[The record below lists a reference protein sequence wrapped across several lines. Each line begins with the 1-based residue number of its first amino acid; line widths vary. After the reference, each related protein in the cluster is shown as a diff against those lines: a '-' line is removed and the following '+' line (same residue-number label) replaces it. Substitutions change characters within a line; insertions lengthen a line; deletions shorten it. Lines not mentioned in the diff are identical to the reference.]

1 MVVRKKD
8 LCCNI
13 IFLVIFLSGCSK
25 YGGLNDTQE
34 QSPYQDVNDEYQY
47 VSEYIYTLKQGY
59 ITNPYVF
66 GDAFY
71 FCTNGTSG
79 TQGIYRM
86 QLAESTEPEKLPAW
100 FEEKGNDLSV
110 RHFLMDSE
118 GNFYFLLDE
127 YSVIFVASS
136 NSLEMQTLHYFSKYS
151 PTGEELFWY
160 DITEL
165 LSENG
170 VEDIEKAALDA
181 ENHLYVAE
189 QEKIFIFDGD
199 GSLLKAINTEK
210 YILGMGTGKDG
221 KVYCKLSSPTGSE
234 LWEIDI
240 VSGKLGQVYNN
251 YPYGY
256 QNWIVPGLEGDFLV
270 YDQSNIYEYDMST
283 QSSDVVVNW
292 VDANLFGNDIYFAA
306 AMEDGNI
313 LVLENE
319 RSGNFDLYVLTKKPV
334 SQIVEKKV
342 IQVGTIYSNINLER
356 LAVAFNRRGT
366 EYRIEVRT
374 YYNSNGDL
382 SYNEALTAMNMDF
395 ITGNGPDIFSTQYG
409 NTANYASK
417 GLIEDLT
424 PYLKK
429 STVLNYEDFIEP
441 VLNAVTY
448 NGILTCIPPTFTLQT
463 LAGRSDQVGKDMGW
477 SLEEMI
483 AFLEEYPDK
492 QVLDVAGGI
501 PIRPLLVS
509 LFMSYNQS
517 AFVDWEAG
525 TCSFDSEEFGRILEL
540 ISRFPESYPQS
551 DRSEGT
557 LLAEGDV
564 LLAMEEISNPNM
576 ITGTFQKFGDEEFTY
591 IGYPTLDGCAGC
603 KLEFIDGAYAISTQ
617 SQNKEG
623 AWKFIEFMLLDPSGI
638 QETFGFSSMKEKLE
652 QQFAEAS
659 KEPYMRDENGEV
671 IPDSKGEPMRRTV
684 NYGLQYWDGFH
695 VEFYALLPE
704 EEELLREMIDIAKP
718 SDSDNVILSIITE
731 EVESYFQGQKS
742 LKEVQDVIQSRAGLY
757 ISEGY

>member
-1 MVVRKKD
+1 MAMRKKS
-8 LCCNI
+8 LCCYI
-13 IFLVIFLSGCSK
+13 IFFVIFLTGCSK
-25 YGGLNDTQE
+25 YGRLDDTQE
-34 QSPYQDVNDEYQY
+34 QSPYQDVNDDYQY
-47 VSEYIYTLKQGY
+47 VSEYIYTIKQGY
-59 ITNPYVF
+59 IANPYVL
-66 GDAFY
+66 GDTFY
-71 FCTNGTSG
+71 FYANGTSE

-86 QLAESTEPEKLPAW
+86 QLAESAEPEKLPAW
-100 FEEKGNDLSV
+100 YKEKGNNLNV

-127 YSVIFVASS
+127 YSVVFVASS
-136 NSLEMQTLHYFSKYS
+136 SSLEMQAVYFFAKYS

-160 DITEL
+160 DISEML
-165 LSENG
+165 LENG

-181 ENHLYVAE
+181 ENHMYVAS
-189 QEKIFIFDGD
+189 QEKILIFDGD
-199 GSLLKAINTEK
+199 GSSHKIINTEK

-240 VSGKLGQVYNN
+240 ASGKLGQVYSN

-270 YDQSNIYEYDMST
+270 YDQSNLYEYDMNT
-283 QSSDVVVNW
+283 KSSNIVVNW
-292 VDANLFGNDIYFAA
+292 VDTNLFGNEIYFAA
-306 AMEDGNI
+306 AMEDGDI

-319 RSGNFDLYVLTKKPV
+319 SNGNLDLFVLTKKPV
-334 SQIVEKKV
+334 SKIAEKKV
-342 IQVGTIYSNINLER
+342 IQIGTIYSSINLER
-356 LAVAFNRRGT
+356 LAVAFNRRDA
-366 EYRIEVRT
+366 EYRIEVKT
-374 YYNSNGDL
+374 YYNSNDDL

-395 ITGNGPDIFSTQYG
+395 ITGNGPDMFSTQYG
-409 NTANYASK
+409 NIANYASK

-424 PYLKK
+424 PFLEK
-429 STVLNYEDFIEP
+429 STALNYEDFVES

-448 NGILTCIPPTFTLQT
+448 DGILTCIPPTFTLQT
-463 LAGRSDQVGKDMGW
+463 LAGRSAQVGNDMGW
-477 SLEEMI
+477 SFEEII

-492 QVLDVAGGI
+492 QVFDVTGGI
-501 PIRPLLVS
+501 SIRPLLMS

-540 ISRFPESYPQS
+540 ISLFPESYPQS

-576 ITGTFQKFGDEEFTY
+576 ITGTFQKFGGEAFTY
-591 IGYPTLDGCAGC
+591 IGYPTLDGSVGC
-603 KLEFIDGAYAISTQ
+603 KLGFIDGAYAISTQ
-617 SQNKEG
+617 SKNKEG
-623 AWKFIEFMLLDPSGI
+623 AWKFIEFMLIDTSGI
-638 QETFGFSSMKEKLE
+638 QETFAFSSMKEKLE
-652 QQFAEAS
+652 QQFTEAS
-659 KEPYMRDENGEV
+659 KQPYMRDENGEV
-671 IPDSKGEPMRRTV
+671 ILDSKGEPMRRTI

-704 EEELLREMIDIAKP
+704 DVELLWEMINIATA
-718 SDSDNVILSIITE
+718 SDSDEIILSIINE
-731 EVESYFQGQKS
+731 ESEGYFQGQKS
-742 LKEVQDVIQSRAGLY
+742 LEEVEDIIQRKVSLY
-757 ISEGY
+757 ISEGN